1 MAFDF
6 VPEVFRYPEDIFRRV
21 ELGGSDLWS
30 GCDGVTPELEALF
43 EVAINVKD
51 DDAVTANASEDANGL
66 KVRVALAS
74 ESYIGW
80 TELVI
85 KGCLGRILANSPL
98 TGFCLLYT
106 SPSPRD
112 VEESRMP
119 SSA

>member
-1 MAFDF
+1 MTFDL
-6 VPEVFRYPEDIFRRV
+6 VPEVFRYPEDIFGCV

-51 DDAVTANASEDANGL
+51 DDAVTA
-66 KVRVALAS
+66 
-74 ESYIGW
+74 
-80 TELVI
+80 
-85 KGCLGRILANSPL
+85 
-98 TGFCLLYT
+98 CLLYT